1 MLRSIETRRTDDIES
16 DCALARFGV
25 TNDLGASRKI
35 VVVRVF
41 RRSRIRSEAEGD
53 RMPHYRAKRTAGLAD
68 ANNAHSEVMM
78 IVEGNLGWPEDGS
91 PAPEGLP

>member
-25 TNDLGASRKI
+25 MNDLGASGKI

-41 RRSRIRSEAEGD
+41 R
-53 RMPHYRAKRTAGLAD
+53 
-68 ANNAHSEVMM
+68 
-78 IVEGNLGWPEDGS
+78 
-91 PAPEGLP
+91 